1 MNSMARPGLSP
12 AWIVVAA
19 GVSASLHVGKLP
31 PAVSMLQ
38 QQLGVSL
45 VEAGFLLST
54 VQVAGMVLGLAVGL
68 MADRWGLRRTMLIG
82 LLLMAAAS
90 AAGAAATGFVWLLAT
105 RVLEGLGFLLVVM
118 PGPGLIRRS
127 VPASELSGRMGWWGS
142 YMPLG
147 SATALMLGPWVLRA
161 VGWQFWWLLLGA
173 SSLLAALAVWR
184 WVPADAAHAPGAA
197 AGSQANAAYQHAWHA
212 RLLQTVRS
220 LGPWLVAVS
229 FAVYSCQWIGLVGFL
244 PTIYAQAGLSS
255 QMAGLL
261 TALMAAANVLGN
273 VASGRLLQS
282 GWPPKRS
289 LQTGFVIMALC
300 GVLAFVQWNGES
312 LLPLTGRFLAMVC
325 FSAVGGLIPGTLFT
339 AAVHLAPNTNTVS
352 TTVGFMQQLSCV
364 GQFAGPPML
373 AALASW
379 AGGWQ
384 WSWVMLV
391 ALCGVGWSLAIVV
404 GQRWQASQR

>member
-1 MNSMARPGLSP
+1 MNRLAQPGLSP

-31 PAVSMLQ
+31 PAVGMLQ
-38 QQLGVSL
+38 EQLGVSL
-45 VEAGFLLST
+45 VQAGFLLST

-68 MADRWGLRRTMLIG
+68 MADRWGLRRTLLIG

-90 AAGAAATGFVWLLAT
+90 AMGAAATGFVWLLMT
-105 RVLEGLGFLLVVM
+105 RVLEGLGFLLTVM

-127 VPASELSGRMGWWGS
+127 VPAHELSARMGWWGS

-161 VGWQFWWLLLGA
+161 AGWQFWWLLLGVT
-173 SSLLAALAVWR
+173 SLLAALAVWR
-184 WVPADAAHAPGAA
+184 WVPADEAHV
-197 AGSQANAAYQHAWHA
+197 ANADAASLATEQHAWHA

-220 LGPWLVAVS
+220 SGPWLVAVS

-244 PTIYAQAGLSS
+244 PTIYAQAGLSA

-282 GWPPKRS
+282 GWSPKRS
-289 LQTGFVIMALC
+289 LQTGFVIMGLC

-312 LLPLTGRFLAMVC
+312 LLPLAGRFLAVVC

-384 WSWVMLV
+384 FSWAMML
-391 ALCGVGWSLAIVV
+391 ALCAVGWLLAVVV